1 LPADAA
7 SIRPAPLL
15 LRREDKGDAAM
26 NKWAVFAAGMLGLA
40 IMATD
45 AGAQATDVDRAD
57 KARKEAGQPDAPKA
71 TQPGERTDAPAAS
84 TQTGGDEKPNAV
96 DPAEA
101 TKTGGNAGE
110 GASYSRSNEKGQSTT
125 K

>member
-1 LPADAA
+1 
-7 SIRPAPLL
+7 
-15 LRREDKGDAAM
+15 M
-26 NKWAVFAAGMLGLA
+26 NKWVVVAAGMALA
-40 IMATD
+40 VTATV
-45 AGAQATDVDRAD
+45 AQSGDVERAQ
-57 KARKEAGQPDAPKA
+57 KPVEQTGQPDAASQTKPA
-71 TQPGERTDAPAAS
+71 ERADAPAAS

-110 GASYSRSNEKGQSTT
+110 GASYSRSNEKGESTT

>member
-1 LPADAA
+1 
-7 SIRPAPLL
+7 
-15 LRREDKGDAAM
+15 M
-26 NKWAVFAAGMLGLA
+26 NRWVVFAAGMLALA

-45 AGAQATDVDRAD
+45 AGALATDVDRAQ
-57 KARKEAGQPDAPKA
+57 KSGEQSGEPDPA
-71 TQPGERTDAPAAS
+71 TAAKPGERTDAPAASTS

-101 TKTGGNAGE
+101 NKTGGNVGD

>member
-1 LPADAA
+1 
-7 SIRPAPLL
+7 
-15 LRREDKGDAAM
+15 M
-26 NKWAVFAAGMLGLA
+26 NRWVVFAAGMLALA

-45 AGAQATDVDRAD
+45 AGAQATDVDRAQ
-57 KARKEAGQPDAPKA
+57 KTGEQSGQPDPA
-71 TQPGERTDAPAAS
+71 TAATPGERTDAPAAS

-101 TKTGGNAGE
+101 NKTGGNVGD
-110 GASYSRSNEKGQSTT
+110 GASYSRSNENGQSTT